1 MNPKMTGVVV
11 SREYATRV
19 KKKSFLVITF
29 VVPILFAA
37 MCCMPALI
45 MMFSKDEGKLI
56 AVVDKSDIVM
66 PVLEST
72 KAVQYAD
79 CSNMSIDSLKA
90 QFAELPYSALL
101 YISPIDESKSVTVNT
116 FSVKP
121 VSEGILASLDASI
134 TGAVQNY
141 RIEQY
146 DIEGLGEILEE
157 VKPKIDIKSYT
168 ISEDGSDKASNT
180 KVYMILS
187 LALGMV
193 IFMFVTMFSSSVM
206 QSVIEEKQSKV
217 VEVLLSSVDSIDLMF
232 GKIIGVALVA
242 LTQFL
247 LWIILTVMIVSAVFF
262 FVGTDRLMGEDG
274 QAVVS
279 SMSDPALTGMTE
291 MAGMDA
297 AGAAASSDFGEL
309 QEIMQTLSS
318 IDIPQILICFI
329 IFFIFGYLLYASLF
343 AAIGSAV
350 ENAEDSNQLQIPLTI
365 PLILA
370 YFIAIYSWNAPDSAL
385 AVWGSMIPFTSPIV
399 MLSRI
404 PFGVPSWQ
412 IWLSVALLVLTFAAM
427 GWMSAKIYRVGILT
441 SGKKATWKDL
451 WKWVRQK

>member
-37 MCCMPALI
+37 MCCLPALI

-56 AVVDKSDIVM
+56 AVVDKSEIVM

-79 CSNMSIDSLKA
+79 CSNMCIDSLKA

-101 YISPIDESKSVTVNT
+101 YVSPIDENKSVTVNT

-121 VSEGILASLDASI
+121 VSEGILASLDARI

-168 ISEDGSDKASNT
+168 ISEDGSDKASNA

-247 LWIILTVMIVSAVFF
+247 LWIILTVVIVSAVFF
-262 FVGTDRLMGEDG
+262 FVGTDKLMGEDG
-274 QAVVS
+274 QTVVS
-279 SMSDPALTGMTE
+279 SMSDPALTGMTG
-291 MAGMDA
+291 MAGV
-297 AGAAASSDFGEL
+297 GAAEAAAPSDFGEL
-309 QEIMQTLSS
+309 QEVMQTLSS
-318 IDIPQILICFI
+318 IDIPQILVCFI
-329 IFFIFGYLLYASLF
+329 IFFIFGYLLYASMF

-350 ENAEDSNQLQIPLTI
+350 ENAEDSNQLQIPLTV
-365 PLILA
+365 PLMLA

-385 AVWGSMIPFTSPIV
+385 AIWGSMIPFTSPIV

-412 IWLSVALLVLTFAAM
+412 IWLSIALLILTFAAM
-427 GWMSAKIYRVGILT
+427 GWISAKIYRVGILT

>member
-1 MNPKMTGVVV
+1 MNPKMTAVVV
-11 SREYATRV
+11 SREYSTRV
-19 KKKSFLVITF
+19 KKKSFLIITF

-37 MCCMPALI
+37 MCCLPALI
-45 MMFSKDEGKLI
+45 MMFSRDEGKLI
-56 AVVDKSDIVM
+56 AVVDKSGIVI
-66 PVLEST
+66 PALEST

-101 YISPIDESKSVTVNT
+101 YVSPIDENKSVTVNT

-134 TGAVQNY
+134 TGTVQDY

-146 DIEGLGEILEE
+146 GIEGLGEILEE
-157 VKPKIDIKSYT
+157 VKPEIDIKSYT

-247 LWIILTVMIVSAVFF
+247 LWIVLTAVIVSAVFF
-262 FVGTDRLMGEDG
+262 FVGTDKLMGEEG
-274 QAVVS
+274 QAVVAT
-279 SMSDPALTGMTE
+279 MTDPAVTGMSAVPGPE
-291 MAGMDA
+291 VA
-297 AGAAASSDFGEL
+297 APSELGEL
-309 QEIMQTLSS
+309 QEVMQTLSS
-318 IDIPQILICFI
+318 IDIPQILVCFLL
-329 IFFIFGYLLYASLF
+329 FFIFGYLLYASMF

-365 PLILA
+365 PLMLA

-385 AVWGSMIPFTSPIV
+385 AIWGSMIPFTSPIV
-399 MLSRI
+399 MLARI

>member
-37 MCCMPALI
+37 MCCLPALI

-56 AVVDKSDIVM
+56 AVVDKSEIVM

-79 CSNMSIDSLKA
+79 CSNMCIDSLKA

-101 YISPIDESKSVTVNT
+101 YVSPIDENKSVTVNT

-121 VSEGILASLDASI
+121 VSEGILASLDARI

-168 ISEDGSDKASNT
+168 ISEDGSDKASNA

-247 LWIILTVMIVSAVFF
+247 LWIILTVVIVSAVFF
-262 FVGTDRLMGEDG
+262 FVGTDKLMGEDG
-274 QAVVS
+274 QTVVS
-279 SMSDPALTGMTE
+279 SMSDPALTGMT
-291 MAGMDA
+291 GMTGIDA
-297 AGAAASSDFGEL
+297 AEAAAPSDFGEL
-309 QEIMQTLSS
+309 QEVMQTLSS
-318 IDIPQILICFI
+318 IDIPQILVCFI
-329 IFFIFGYLLYASLF
+329 IFFIFGYLLYASMF

-350 ENAEDSNQLQIPLTI
+350 ENAEDSNQLQIPLTV
-365 PLILA
+365 PLMLA

-385 AVWGSMIPFTSPIV
+385 AIWGSMIPFTSPIV

-412 IWLSVALLVLTFAAM
+412 IWLSIALLILTFAAM
-427 GWMSAKIYRVGILT
+427 GWISAKIYRVGILT